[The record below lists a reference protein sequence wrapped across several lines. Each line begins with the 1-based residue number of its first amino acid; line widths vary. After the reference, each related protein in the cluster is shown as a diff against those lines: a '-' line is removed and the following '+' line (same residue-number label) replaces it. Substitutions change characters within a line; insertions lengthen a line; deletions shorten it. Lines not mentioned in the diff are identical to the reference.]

1 MEVSQIVA
9 LYKKMLQND
18 GELRKLKRQISS
30 GDLAALQEYGIRAGQ
45 LSVDALQKGTA
56 DGIADQNSIIQILDG
71 VFRENYQAVANASQT
86 ALKAANQAAGLG
98 LNGSE
103 SDFVSTAAQIADRL
117 SGYDDISEGLNSL
130 TNDIVLQSQ
139 RYADDSERR
148 SAEFASD
155 SGLEVLVTREYDDVG
170 VHTTDKGGGEVCQW
184 CLDRCGTDVPYDEA
198 YERGMFERH
207 PGCGC
212 IITYRSKRGVVTQQ
226 GKSGEWKEISESER
240 QSIIESNER
249 YTQAYKPVIRGNP
262 ESIKLLSGSVI
273 NAKSIDGYT
282 DVYVSDNA
290 VIKPKSLHNIVSG
303 VNQATAK
310 FAIKEKPKILIA
322 SNDECD
328 AIGKYNAVNNTVIFR
343 SEAGDKKIMKNIQEG
358 KVAVNDPYWTQYH
371 EVFHAVQAEEYQKD
385 HGKITE
391 DNYPDYIN
399 TLRSKCKSKLDSL
412 GIDEH
417 NVDEI
422 SDYAKKM
429 YSHNIYDEVI
439 AEYETLQAFRR

>member
-18 GELRKLKRQISS
+18 GELRRLNREISS
-30 GDLAALQEYGIRAGQ
+30 GNLAALQQYGIRAGQ

-117 SGYDDISEGLNSL
+117 SGYDDIREGLNSL

-155 SGLEVLVTREYDDVG
+155 SGLEVLVTREYDNVG

-184 CLDRCGTDVPYDEA
+184 CLDRCGTDVPYQEA
-198 YERGMFERH
+198 YDRGMFERH

-212 IITYRSKRGVVTQQ
+212 IITYKTKKGKFRQ
-226 GKSGEWKEISESER
+226 GKGDWEHNQWAETTNSER
-240 QSIIESNER
+240 ENRIIINQYYAKTGQMTPDEYAR
-249 YTQAYKPVIRGNP
+249 YKRELSDAANLEKKQITLSKPEYAKVMSELNNNLSDEDRKHAIVYK
-262 ESIKLLSGSVI
+262 
-273 NAKSIDGYT
+273 
-282 DVYVSDNA
+282 
-290 VIKPKSLHNIVSG
+290 
-303 VNQATAK
+303 
-310 FAIKEKPKILIA
+310 
-322 SNDECD
+322 
-328 AIGKYNAVNNTVIFR
+328 AIGNYRYKIINKGFDDYVII
-343 SEAGDKKIMKNIQEG
+343 GKK
-358 KVAVNDPYWTQYH
+358 
-371 EVFHAVQAEEYQKD
+371 
-385 HGKITE
+385 
-391 DNYPDYIN
+391 
-399 TLRSKCKSKLDSL
+399 KL
-412 GIDEH
+412 
-417 NVDEI
+417 
-422 SDYAKKM
+422 
-429 YSHNIYDEVI
+429 
-439 AEYETLQAFRR
+439 